1 MNGISGLGKMLV
13 VAGLILIGL
22 GAILWL
28 SGKVP
33 GIGRLPGD
41 IVIRK
46 GNFTFYFPVAT
57 CIILSILL
65 TIILALFRRH

>member
-13 VAGLILIGL
+13 VIGLILIGL

-46 GNFTFYFPVAT
+46 ENFTFYFPVAT